1 MRFNQLGRREFITLL
16 GGAAAWPLAARAAL
30 AKSPVRIGFLPLGSP
45 SNTYD
50 RSLVDAFQR
59 GLREVGLVENR
70 DIVLDVVWVS
80 GDPEQAVTE
89 VMQRGA
95 ELLVPCG
102 SSASVAAN
110 RLAGTIPIVFL
121 SVGNPIAM
129 GLVDGLSHPGHN
141 ATGFSDILADL
152 GGKLVGLARDLSTPP
167 ATVVDYLWHTAWPDG
182 RNRYEATE
190 QAAQAAGVKLRSK
203 GIADIAEVDDAIAA
217 MKRSGATTLIV
228 QPSPFTYQQRGRII
242 DSASNHGLA
251 TIFAFPVAARDG
263 ALIAYGPDYVHMYRR
278 AALYVDRILKGTKP
292 AELPVQQPTKIE
304 MLVNLKTAK
313 ALGLELPLSLQ
324 IRADELIE

>member
-1 MRFNQLGRREFITLL
+1 
-16 GGAAAWPLAARAAL
+16 
-30 AKSPVRIGFLPLGSP
+30 
-45 SNTYD
+45 
-50 RSLVDAFQR
+50 
-59 GLREVGLVENR
+59 
-70 DIVLDVVWVS
+70 VLDVVWVS

-121 SVGNPIAM
+121 NVGNPIAM
-129 GLVDGLSHPGHN
+129 GLVDSLSHPGRN

-152 GGKLVGLARDLSTPP
+152 GGKLVDIARELRGPQ
-167 ATVVDYLWHTAWPDG
+167 ATAVDYLWHTAWPDG

-217 MKRSGATTLIV
+217 MKQSGATILIV
-228 QPSPFTYQQRGRII
+228 QPSPLTYQQRGRII
-242 DSASNHGLA
+242 DAALNHGLA
-251 TIFAFPVAARDG
+251 TIFAFPIAAREG

-278 AALYVDRILKGTKP
+278 APLYVDRILKGTKP

>member
-1 MRFNQLGRREFITLL
+1 MRRREFMMLL
-16 GGAAAWPLAARAAL
+16 GGAAVAWPLAAPAAL
-30 AKSPVRIGFLPLGSP
+30 AKSPVRIGFLPVGLP

-50 RSLVDAFQR
+50 RSLIEAFRQ

-121 SVGNPIAM
+121 NVGNPIAM
-129 GLVDGLSHPGHN
+129 GLVDSLSRPGRN

-152 GGKLVGLARDLSTPP
+152 GGKLVDIARDLSRPP
-167 ATVVDYLWHTAWPDG
+167 ATAVDYLWHTAWPDG

-217 MKRSGATTLIV
+217 MKQSGATTLIV

-242 DSASNHGLA
+242 DAALNHGLA
-251 TIFAFPVAARDG
+251 TIFAFPIAAREG

-278 AALYVDRILKGTKP
+278 APLYVDRILKGTKP
-292 AELPVQQPTKIE
+292 TDLPVQQPTKVE
-304 MLVNLKTAK
+304 MLVNVTTAK
-313 ALGLELPLSLQ
+313 ALGLEVPLSLL